1 MLLTCAKCETIF
13 KIDAAAIPK
22 EGRRVRC
29 TICDHVWAAEP
40 RHLSPPPQKT
50 ESSGQ
55 ALLIGILA
63 LLILFSGL
71 SVSRHTI
78 TAIAP
83 GLIPIYHRLGMEIS
97 SNLQAV
103 EVQGLKAERQR
114 NMIHLSGDAMNTSS
128 WPIHAPDLRVV
139 VSNAFGHSLQDEI
152 ISLNEGVIASK
163 EAARFAHQLTLEMN
177 LADDVITEITV
188 TPIQKRVALP

>member
-22 EGRRVRC
+22 EGRQVRC

-40 RHLSPPPQKT
+40 RHLSPPPAKT
-50 ESSGQ
+50 SSSGQ

-63 LLILFSGL
+63 LLILSSGL
-71 SVSRHTI
+71 SVSRHVI
-78 TAIAP
+78 TALAP
-83 GLIPIYHRLGMEIS
+83 GLIPIYHRLGLEVS
-97 SNLQAV
+97 VNLEAI

-114 NMIHLSGDAMNTSS
+114 NMIHMSGDVMNTSS
-128 WPIHAPDLRVV
+128 WPIHAPQLRVV
-139 VSNAFGHSLQDEI
+139 VSNAFGHSLQEETI
-152 ISLNEGVIASK
+152 GLNEGVIASK
-163 EAARFAHQLTLEMN
+163 EAARFTHQVTLEMN

-188 TPIQKRVALP
+188 TPIQRNIGLP